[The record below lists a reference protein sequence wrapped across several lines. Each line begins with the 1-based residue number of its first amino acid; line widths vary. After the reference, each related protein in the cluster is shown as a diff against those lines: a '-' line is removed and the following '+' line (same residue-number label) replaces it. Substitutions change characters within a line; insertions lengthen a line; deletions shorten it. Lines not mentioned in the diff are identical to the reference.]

1 MLKLNDIISK
11 IRTGIQ
17 FQRSEV
23 VDDQWTNETV
33 PMNQVQATILP
44 QSENDPAPSVFYNMW
59 VQTHTSDEEFDNTI
73 AYLKSK
79 HLTIITSGKSIFTHK
94 EDGEEVSNRFMVVS
108 SQT

>member
-1 MLKLNDIISK
+1 MLKLSDIISK

-23 VDDQWTNETV
+23 VDGQWTNETI
-33 PMNQVQATILP
+33 PMNQTQATILP
-44 QSENDPAPSVFYNMW
+44 QSENDPAPSVFYNVW
-59 VQTHTSDEEFDNTI
+59 VQTYTSDEEFENMR

-79 HLTIITSGKSIFTHK
+79 HLTILTSGKSVFTHK

-108 SQT
+108 SQA

>member
-23 VDDQWTNETV
+23 VDEQWTNETV
-33 PMNQVQATILP
+33 SMSEVQATVLP

-59 VQTHTSDEEFDNTI
+59 VQTHTSDEEFENTMN
-73 AYLKSK
+73 YLKSK

-108 SQT
+108 SQA

>member
-1 MLKLNDIISK
+1 MLKLKDIISK

-23 VDDQWTNETV
+23 VDEQWTNETV
-33 PMNQVQATILP
+33 SMSEVQATVLP

-73 AYLKSK
+73 AYLKTRN
-79 HLTIITSGKSIFTHK
+79 LEIITSGNSVYTHK
-94 EDGEEVSNRFMVVS
+94 EDGEEVSNRFMVVP
-108 SQT
+108 TKA

>member
-11 IRTGIQ
+11 IRTGVQ

-23 VDDQWTNETV
+23 VDDQWINETV
-33 PMNQVQATILP
+33 PMNQVKATMLP

-59 VQTHTSDEEFDNTI
+59 VQTHTSDEEFENTI
-73 AYLKSK
+73 EYLKSK

>member
-1 MLKLNDIISK
+1 MLKLSDIISK
-11 IRTGIQ
+11 IRKGIQ

-23 VDDQWTNETV
+23 VDGQWINETI
-33 PMNQVQATILP
+33 PMNQIQATILP
-44 QSENDPAPSVFYNMW
+44 QSENDPAPSVFYNVW
-59 VQTHTSDEEFDNTI
+59 VQTYTSDEEFENMR

-79 HLTIITSGKSIFTHK
+79 HLTILTSGKSVFTHK

>member
-1 MLKLNDIISK
+1 MLKLKDIISK

-23 VDDQWTNETV
+23 VDEQWTNETI
-33 PMNQVQATILP
+33 PMNQVQATMLP
-44 QSENDPAPSVFYNMW
+44 QSENDPAPAVFYNVW
-59 VQTHTSDEEFDNTI
+59 IQTYTSDEEFNNMR
-73 AYLKSK
+73 AYLSSK
-79 HLTIITSGKSIFTHK
+79 HLDIITSGKSVFTHK

>member
-1 MLKLNDIISK
+1 MLKLSDIISK
-11 IRTGIQ
+11 IRSGVQ

-23 VDDQWTNETV
+23 VDEQWTNETI
-33 PMNQVQATILP
+33 PMNQVQATMLP
-44 QSENDPAPSVFYNMW
+44 QSENDPAPSVFYNVW
-59 VQTHTSDEEFDNTI
+59 IQTHTSDEEFENTI

-94 EDGEEVSNRFMVVS
+94 ADGEEVSNRFMVVS

>member
-11 IRTGIQ
+11 IRTGVQ

-23 VDDQWTNETV
+23 VDDQWINETV
-33 PMNQVQATILP
+33 PMNQVQATMLP

-59 VQTHTSDEEFDNTI
+59 VQTHTSDEEFENTI
-73 AYLKSK
+73 EYLKSK

-108 SQT
+108 SQA